1 MTVTATY
8 DSGDIEVVFTAE
20 TERCDYGVPNS
31 PVWDEVNPDTIEIKF
46 LTILGVEV
54 DPRQLPKDLLD
65 AIYALNS
72 EVEFER

>member
-1 MTVTATY
+1 MAVTATY
-8 DSGDIEVVFTAE
+8 DGGDIEVVFTAE

-31 PVWDEVNPDTIEIKF
+31 PVWDEVKVDTIEIMY

-65 AIYALNS
+65 AIDCLSA
-72 EVEFER
+72 EVEFE

>member
-20 TERCDYGVPNS
+20 TERSDYGVPNS
-31 PVWDEVNPDTIEIKF
+31 PVWDEVNVDTIEIMY

-65 AIYALNS
+65 AIDCLSA
-72 EVEFER
+72 EVGFE

>member
-20 TERCDYGVPNS
+20 TERCDYGVLNS
-31 PVWDEVNPDTIEIKF
+31 PVWDEVKDDTIEIMY

-54 DPRQLPKDLLD
+54 EDPRELPKDLLD
-65 AIYALNS
+65 AIDCLSA
-72 EVEFER
+72 EVEFE

>member
-31 PVWDEVNPDTIEIKF
+31 PVWDEVKDDTIEIKF
-46 LTILGVEV
+46 LTILGVDV
-54 DPRQLPKDLLD
+54 DPRLLPKDLLA
-65 AIYALNS
+65 AIHALS
-72 EVEFER
+72 DGVEFE